1 MIKLSTKKEV
11 EKQIKKQKN
20 LIRIYINR
28 QINLSNELISS
39 ITIFTED
46 IFNDFVKY
54 LAHIKKNLESFD
66 KLNTILDDLTNAKNK
81 TIRGEII
88 DIYNDLYTPSIIK
101 MLNTKLQVT
110 EFIRKNKTEEPVVL
124 KNTEQSITENNEDL
138 QENTLII
145 SEISNKVILPYTIE
159 ELNKY
164 LEENST
170 YEDFNEVVEKE
181 FTLPLSRYK
190 YTAISR
196 FKEGMELALKR
207 SGLSYLKS
215 LSLSLELLVNYNLHP
230 AIITAC
236 KNIDELDI
244 YLSCLEDDELDE
256 FNLFNIKFEI
266 LPQVSKNKA
275 VAQNS

>member
-1 MIKLSTKKEV
+1 MDEL
-11 EKQIKKQKN
+11 KN
-20 LIRIYINR
+20 
-28 QINLSNELISS
+28 
-39 ITIFTED
+39 
-46 IFNDFVKY
+46 V
-54 LAHIKKNLESFD
+54 
-66 KLNTILDDLTNAKNK
+66 KNK

-88 DIYNDLYTPSIIK
+88 NKYNELYAPSILK
-101 MLNTKLQVT
+101 MLNTKLQVV
-110 EFIRKNKTEEPVVL
+110 EFIRKNKSEESVIL
-124 KNTEQSITENNEDL
+124 NDEKSAIKANNEDL

-145 SEISNKVILPYTIE
+145 SEISNKVVLPYTIE
-159 ELNKY
+159 ELSKF
-164 LEENST
+164 LEEKPD
-170 YEDFNEVVEKE
+170 YEDFNDVIDKE
-181 FTLPLSRYK
+181 FTIPLKHYK

-207 SGLSYLKS
+207 SGLSHLKA
-215 LSLSLELLVNYNLHP
+215 LSLSLELLANYNLHP

-256 FNLFNIKFEI
+256 FNLFNIKFEM

>member
-54 LAHIKKNLESFD
+54 LAHIKKNLELFD
-66 KLNTILDDLTNAKNK
+66 SLNNILDELKNAKNK

-88 DIYNDLYTPSIIK
+88 NKYNELYAPSILK
-101 MLNTKLQVT
+101 MLNTKLQVV
-110 EFIRKNKTEEPVVL
+110 EFIRKNKSEESVIL
-124 KNTEQSITENNEDL
+124 NDEKSAIKANNEDL

-145 SEISNKVILPYTIE
+145 SEISNKVVLPYTIE
-159 ELNKY
+159 ELSKF
-164 LEENST
+164 LEEKPD
-170 YEDFNEVVEKE
+170 YEDFNTVIDKE
-181 FTLPLSRYK
+181 FTIPLKHYK

-207 SGLSYLKS
+207 SGLSRLKA
-215 LSLSLELLVNYNLHP
+215 LSLSLELLANYNLHP

-256 FNLFNIKFEI
+256 FNLFNIKFEM

>member
-54 LAHIKKNLESFD
+54 LAHIKKNLELFD
-66 KLNTILDDLTNAKNK
+66 NLNNILDELKNARNK

-88 DIYNDLYTPSIIK
+88 NKYNELYTPSILK
-101 MLNTKLQVT
+101 MLNTKLQVA
-110 EFIRKNKTEEPVVL
+110 EFIRKNQTEESAIL
-124 KNTEQSITENNEDL
+124 NDEKSAIKANNENL

-145 SEISNKVILPYTIE
+145 SEISNKVVLPYTIE
-159 ELNKY
+159 ELNEF
-164 LEENST
+164 LEEKPD
-170 YEDFNEVVEKE
+170 YEDFNTVINEE
-181 FTLPLSRYK
+181 FTIPLKHYK

-196 FKEGMELALKR
+196 FKEGMELALNR
-207 SGLSYLKS
+207 SGLSYLKA

-256 FNLFNIKFEI
+256 FNLFNIKFEM